1 MLNLKKNIEKK
12 TQKKTGISQY
22 LDENSDDDDLF
33 EDYDDEGDDDLFD
46 DGNKN
51 IGASKNPTKLIDLEL
66 VRLLKFCNDL
76 KNKHKGTDAYQEEI
90 MMKSLEIG
98 KTDKEKTLI
107 LDMDECMIA
116 TSFKGKETKN
126 F

>member
-1 MLNLKKNIEKK
+1 
-12 TQKKTGISQY
+12 
-22 LDENSDDDDLF
+22 
-33 EDYDDEGDDDLFD
+33 
-46 DGNKN
+46 
-51 IGASKNPTKLIDLEL
+51 
-66 VRLLKFCNDL
+66 
-76 KNKHKGTDAYQEEI
+76 
-90 MMKSLEIG
+90 MKSLEIG